1 MQEIGETWILSLGW
15 EDPLEESMVPH
26 SSILAWRNP
35 WTEEPG
41 GLRSIGLQKVRHNW
55 SDLACTTLLLFTQIL
70 PSACYPDMMSGWSCS
85 SYFMTMRPLTQGQVA
100 TFTKEGREER
110 TWVLCN
116 IMNSWTGARCHSQS
130 GPLFRWEKQAT
141 IYFKPLLDNSSVTCS

>member
-110 TWVLCN
+110 TESCVT
-116 IMNSWTGARCHSQS
+116 SWTVELGPGVTHNLNLFS
-130 GPLFRWEKQAT
+130 GERNKPLF
-141 IYFKPLLDNSSVTCS
+141 ISSHY